1 MATGCALM
9 AICDKAQNGLAYLRK
24 QDAAIAVD
32 DPKKL
37 TEVLE
42 GIAER
47 PEILLEY
54 AKKAIDCG
62 MRNHS
67 REVVQ
72 RKLYDD
78 FSKVIEQNKDLNNA
92 YKILMAL
99 CEKEGIL

>member
-1 MATGCALM
+1 M

-24 QDAAIAVD
+24 QDAAITVD

-42 GIAER
+42 GIAEQ

-78 FSKVIEQNKDLNNA
+78 FSKVINKRSLKNS
-92 YKILMAL
+92 
-99 CEKEGIL
+99 